1 MRQPQ
6 YHLQK
11 HKGFYLSIYLSI
23 RVTEHVLHVVKHAPS
38 IMLKSYRI
46 LLQERI
52 DHVFM
57 DQQKLHSIIII
68 IIIIGEVL

>member
-1 MRQPQ
+1 
-6 YHLQK
+6 
-11 HKGFYLSIYLSI
+11 
-23 RVTEHVLHVVKHAPS
+23 
-38 IMLKSYRI
+38 MLKSYRI